1 MLVIKISQ
9 GTFINCT
16 LAQLMLYA
24 LYIQL
29 HFFFLSKYGT
39 TNITNKAHAIGN
51 KEPKFSNSFT
61 PFLCT
66 ISTLLFFINTLN

>member
-1 MLVIKISQ
+1 MLVIKISR

-39 TNITNKAHAIGN
+39 TNITNKAHPIA
-51 KEPKFSNSFT
+51 
-61 PFLCT
+61 
-66 ISTLLFFINTLN
+66 

>member
-1 MLVIKISQ
+1 MLVIKISR

-39 TNITNKAHAIGN
+39 TNITNKAHPIAN

-61 PFLCT
+61 PYFVYN
-66 ISTLLFFINTLN
+66 INTIILQKYF

>member
-1 MLVIKISQ
+1 MLVIKISR

-29 HFFFLSKYGT
+29 HFPPLSKYGT
-39 TNITNKAHAIGN
+39 TNITNKAHPIAN

-61 PFLCT
+61 PYFVYN
-66 ISTLLFFINTLN
+66 INTTIFQKHA

>member
-1 MLVIKISQ
+1 MLVIKISR

-39 TNITNKAHAIGN
+39 INITNKAHPIAN

-61 PFLCT
+61 PYFVYN
-66 ISTLLFFINTLN
+66 INTTIFQKHA